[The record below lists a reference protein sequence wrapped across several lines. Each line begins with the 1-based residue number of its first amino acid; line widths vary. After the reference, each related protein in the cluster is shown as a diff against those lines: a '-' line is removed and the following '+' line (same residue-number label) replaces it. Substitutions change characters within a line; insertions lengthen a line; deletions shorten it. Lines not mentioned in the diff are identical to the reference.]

1 MRTYRKGVVW
11 TPPVGNLPD
20 SMWGNQMNILDFL
33 RTAPG
38 VTPVVG
44 SGGKSSLLAHLART
58 LPGTAVLA
66 TTTRVLPFDGM
77 PCLGD
82 ASPDE
87 VARALQRHRAVCVG
101 APAERDKL
109 AEPSCGV
116 AALAS
121 AADYVLVEAD
131 GSKRLPL
138 KAHAPWEPVVPEG
151 ARPTV
156 LMMGASGFGR
166 AVAEAVHRPNTFCGL
181 VGGSPL
187 DEATPELVARAVVAE
202 GLAGTVLVNQVD
214 PGDGAA
220 MAAAERFAA
229 ALREAGFS
237 GRVGAGS
244 VRADHVREL

>member
-1 MRTYRKGVVW
+1 
-11 TPPVGNLPD
+11 
-20 SMWGNQMNILDFL
+20 MNILDFL

-44 SGGKSSLLAHLART
+44 SGGKTSLLAHLARA
-58 LPGTAVLA
+58 LPGTTVLA
-66 TTTRVLPFDGM
+66 TTTRVLPFDGV

-87 VARALQRHRAVCVG
+87 VARALRGRRAVCVG
-101 APAERDKL
+101 APAEHGKL

-121 AADYVLVEAD
+121 VADHVLVEAD
-131 GSKRLPL
+131 GSRRLPL

-156 LMMGASGFGR
+156 LVVGASGFGR
-166 AVAEAVHRPNTFCGL
+166 AVAEAVHRPNAFCGL
-181 VGGSPL
+181 VGGSPF
-187 DEATPELVARAVVAE
+187 DAATPELAARAVAAE

-214 PGDGAA
+214 PGDAAA

-244 VRADHVREL
+244 VRADRVREL

>member
-1 MRTYRKGVVW
+1 
-11 TPPVGNLPD
+11 
-20 SMWGNQMNILDFL
+20 MNILDFL

-44 SGGKSSLLAHLART
+44 SGGKTSLLAHLAAV
-58 LPGTAVLA
+58 LPGTVVLA
-66 TTTRVLPFDGM
+66 TTTRVLPFDGV

-82 ASPDE
+82 ASPDD
-87 VARALQRHRAVCVG
+87 VSRALLDHRAVCVG
-101 APAERDKL
+101 APAEHGKL
-109 AEPSCGV
+109 AEPSLGV
-116 AALAS
+116 GALA
-121 AADYVLVEAD
+121 AVADHVLVEAD

-151 ARPTV
+151 ALPTV
-156 LMMGASGFGR
+156 LVLGASGFGR
-166 AVAEAVHRPNTFCGL
+166 TVAEAVHRPNAFCGL
-181 VGGSPL
+181 VGGSPQ
-187 DEATPELVARAVVAE
+187 DEATPESVARAVAAE

-244 VRADHVREL
+244 VRADRVREL